1 MLIIIMLHSILLLC
15 VVHVTA
21 VRCWQRPSQAMVGD
35 RRGYAGSHTPRRTI
49 GKSTSESLHKSG
61 AYSMYCSVV
70 TDFSTS
76 NSVVFFSVV
85 VYLGSAP
92 TYNTTAEAVR
102 NRYANSKRICVRTR
116 CIYTRS
122 TSYVNCAVPYLPCTA
137 II

>member
-76 NSVVFFSVV
+76 NSVVFFPSS
-85 VYLGSAP
+85 YIWAP
-92 TYNTTAEAVR
+92 LQRTTRRRKLFEIDTRTVNAFACERVAFTRVQR
-102 NRYANSKRICVRTR
+102 HTLIARYRTFR
-116 CIYTRS
+116 
-122 TSYVNCAVPYLPCTA
+122 ALL
-137 II
+137 